1 MPPYQQSY
9 IGLFLNIYYHSFLD
23 ADVGLIV
30 AVGRQ
35 TGTVDN
41 VEVIFA
47 NSSVGLQL
55 PRAPYKIDNP
65 LSFNYNG
72 SMTLCG
78 GRTKTSY
85 VLESCVTLDYKK
97 AMGAKNEY
105 LLWRYKS
112 PMPVPILHAAV
123 ATIDLNGNTYA
134 WVTGGEETNPARVYL
149 TGAIS
154 KTFIYNLQLDQW
166 QDSVSLSTPLAGHCM
181 IKVSIKL
188 CNYICYTCI

>member
-1 MPPYQQSY
+1 VNISY
-9 IGLFLNIYYHSFLD
+9 SSFLD
-23 ADVGLIV
+23 AEIGLIV

-35 TGTVDN
+35 TGPVDN
-41 VEVIFA
+41 VEVIFL
-47 NSSVGLQL
+47 NSSIGLQL

-85 VLESCVTLDYKK
+85 VLESCVTLDYKN
-97 AMGAKNEY
+97 AMGVENEY
-105 LLWRYKS
+105 LMWRYKS
-112 PMPVPILHAAV
+112 AMPVPILHAAI
-123 ATIDLNGNTYA
+123 ATIQLNGNSYA
-134 WVTGGEETNPARVYL
+134 WLTGGEETNPARVYL

-166 QDSVSLSTPLAGHCM
+166 QDSVTLSAPLAGHCM
-181 IKVSIKL
+181 IKVSVKPYL
-188 CNYICYTCI
+188 SNYMII